1 MLFHAHRVLPTAALV
16 RSFVPGSTA
25 VASVRTAHR
34 VHVSCITALRRRR
47 QGHPSNA
54 GIDTANAARSKS
66 KPPIEVLDPCARM
79 RTKARMRT
87 NARMRAG
94 SRRRVHAERMSC
106 GSTSRYR
113 QYPAAPRGTLRYPA
127 APAQISLASSIPPS
141 LRKNL
146 RLGPVLF
153 AAPRPHPHPMRTVN
167 STTAHHCAVRF
178 EPTAVCALVW
188 ACYDACVR
196 ACLMRRVHAFVRR

>member
-1 MLFHAHRVLPTAALV
+1 MFHAHRVLPTLCA
-16 RSFVPGSTA
+16 RSSVPGSTA
-25 VASVRTAHR
+25 VASVSTAHR

-106 GSTSRYR
+106 GSTSRY
-113 QYPAAPRGTLRYPA
+113 PAVPHSTLRYLAVPA
-127 APAQISLASSIPPS
+127 VPCSTSRYLTVPCCTCADLTRKFDPAVAAEELEAWPSALRRSSPPS
-141 LRKNL
+141 PIPSALSTAPLRCCARSAL
-146 RLGPVLF
+146 RADCGMRAGMGVL
-153 AAPRPHPHPMRTVN
+153 
-167 STTAHHCAVRF
+167 
-178 EPTAVCALVW
+178 
-188 ACYDACVR
+188 
-196 ACLMRRVHAFVRR
+196 